1 MSMQESPE
9 KMGGGVDQLM
19 QKTGRRS
26 WHMRVSRNGTSRL
39 THVELEMPTVLPDG
53 PRSAKE
59 SLEWMPHIWP
69 RMSCD
74 QRYRL
79 VKTCAGCFQV
89 ATTAGPVVLSRFLW
103 KSSPFFSTKGLTLAG
118 ATALMLVTSLKCAD
132 GCCCHLAQRHDL
144 STSMAT

>member
-1 MSMQESPE
+1 
-9 KMGGGVDQLM
+9 
-19 QKTGRRS
+19 
-26 WHMRVSRNGTSRL
+26 MRVSRNGTSRL

-79 VKTCAGCFQV
+79 VKNMRRLLPSSHYSGTGCFEQILWEIKSFLFNKGIDV
-89 ATTAGPVVLSRFLW
+89 GACNSTHASDISEMRRRVLLSLSPEARPEHIHGNMKSRLPTDVLETF
-103 KSSPFFSTKGLTLAG
+103 
-118 ATALMLVTSLKCAD
+118 
-132 GCCCHLAQRHDL
+132 
-144 STSMAT
+144 